1 MRKHAREN
9 AAASWALGKASQL
22 HCHTTAWQS
31 QGCGARL
38 SLVGTG
44 TERQN
49 VARQLKPQLRLP
61 GKENAAQ
68 LPPKGLKIKP
78 FGKARAISA
87 NSNEEKSPIKSRVLN
102 EMVIM

>member
-1 MRKHAREN
+1 MGPGESL
-9 AAASWALGKASQL
+9 AAPLPYYSLAKPWL
-22 HCHTTAWQS
+22 C
-31 QGCGARL
+31 GCGARL

-68 LPPKGLKIKP
+68 LLPKGLEIKP
-78 FGKARAISA
+78 FGKARVISA